1 MINIEIYIFALF
13 LLIFLGIIFWIVS
26 LIINDVSIVDSLWSL
41 MFIFCSVISLLFIDT
56 LQIKQL
62 LVFIMVLLWGL
73 RLSAYVTIRNWG
85 KEEDQR
91 YQDIRSN
98 NQPFFG
104 LKSLY
109 IVFGLQAFLAWVI
122 SMPLFIIMS
131 NTDPINY
138 IGVLGILLWVVG
150 FFFESIGD
158 YQLYL
163 FKSNPINKGKLLK
176 YGLWKYTRHPNYFG
190 DACIWWGFYIIALS
204 NGGWWSIYSP
214 ILMNF
219 LLLKFS
225 GAALLEKHMNKKHLG
240 YDSYIASTNVF
251 FPNLRMIIKDIK
263 NNKK

>member
-1 MINIEIYIFALF
+1 MINVEIYIFALF

-62 LVFIMVLLWGL
+62 LVFLMVLLWGL

-98 NQPFFG
+98 NQPFFW

-138 IGVLGILLWVVG
+138 IGILGILLWVVG

-163 FKSNPINKGKLLK
+163 FKLNPINK
-176 YGLWKYTRHPNYFG
+176 
-190 DACIWWGFYIIALS
+190 
-204 NGGWWSIYSP
+204 
-214 ILMNF
+214 
-219 LLLKFS
+219 
-225 GAALLEKHMNKKHLG
+225 
-240 YDSYIASTNVF
+240 
-251 FPNLRMIIKDIK
+251 
-263 NNKK
+263 